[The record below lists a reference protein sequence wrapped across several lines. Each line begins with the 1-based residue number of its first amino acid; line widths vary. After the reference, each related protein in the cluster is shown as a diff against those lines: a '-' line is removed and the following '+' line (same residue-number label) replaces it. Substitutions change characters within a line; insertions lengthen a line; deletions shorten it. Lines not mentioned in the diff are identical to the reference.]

1 MSDIIVLLCR
11 CFGEIDQTIDLE
23 IVREKLTK
31 DSGISSLIC
40 ADSLCIGR
48 DIDTAISKIK
58 ESGGRKVLVGACSVL
73 ARGDQVVQ
81 KLVDEGIARSDI
93 HLVDLREGCA
103 WIHQNNPDGARQ
115 KALNLIDMGLAFL
128 EHKDESDDVSVKIN
142 QEVMVIGA
150 GPAGLA
156 AALSLARFGVT
167 VHLLERSS
175 TPGGMLK
182 LISRSYPKDDAT
194 SIRLKPYLDELEKT
208 SHVRMYPQSK
218 ILSIKGYTGNFT
230 VRFSS
235 EEEELSISPGA
246 IIIASGAMVFL
257 PNGLFRYGE
266 IQNVIT
272 QMELETR
279 FKKGNVTAGNTV
291 FIQCVGARCEERPY
305 CSTICCPASI
315 KNAMQIKDDNPD
327 AEVFILH
334 RDVMT
339 PGSVLERYYR
349 KALSKGIQFVRFD
362 KDRPPVIKGDE
373 DIESVEVYDAIT
385 GLTRTIESDLVILS
399 TPLIPN
405 HDNHHLA
412 EMLDLQLDRYGFF
425 REIYPMHPLETRM
438 DGIFI
443 CGSARWPVSSGQAI
457 SQGEAAAMKAAS
469 VLCREEVTASTFSRV
484 PGLKFGHARVTTDS
498 CTGCGNC
505 MTVCPFDAI
514 RLQRIDRKYTYV
526 SRVNKMRCKA
536 CGNCIS
542 VCPNGTMQIPEHNYL
557 SVCEMIEK
565 AFG

>member
-1 MSDIIVLLCR
+1 MSDITVLLCR
-11 CFGEIDQTIDLE
+11 CFGEIDHTISFE
-23 IVREKLTK
+23 TVREKLAK
-31 DSGISSLIC
+31 DSDISSSIC
-40 ADSLCIGR
+40 VDSLCLGR
-48 DIDTAISKIK
+48 DVDTVITQIK
-58 ESGGRKVLVGACSVL
+58 ESGAKKVLIGACSVL
-73 ARGDQVVQ
+73 ARGDQAVQ

-103 WIHQNNPDGARQ
+103 WIHQDNPDGARQ

-156 AALSLARFGVT
+156 AALSLAQFGVT

-194 SIRLKPYLDELEKT
+194 SLRLGPYLDELEKT
-208 SHVRMYPQSK
+208 SRVLMYPQSK
-218 ILSIKGYTGNFT
+218 ISSIKGYTGNFT
-230 VRFSS
+230 IRFFS
-235 EEEELSISPGA
+235 EEEELSITAGA

-257 PNGLFRYGE
+257 PNGLFRYGD

-315 KNAMQIKDDNPD
+315 KNAMRIRDDNPD
-327 AEVFILH
+327 AEVFIIH

-339 PGSVLERYYR
+339 PGSALEEYYR

-362 KDRPPVIKGDE
+362 KDRPPVIKGEE
-373 DIESVEVYDAIT
+373 DIEAVEVYDAVT
-385 GLTRTIESDLVILS
+385 GLTRTIESDLVVLS

-405 HDNHHLA
+405 HDNQRLA

-438 DGIFI
+438 DGVFI
-443 CGSARWPVSSGQAI
+443 CGSARWPVSSSQAI
-457 SQGEAAAMKAAS
+457 AQGEAAAMKAAS
-469 VLCREEVTASTFSRV
+469 VVCRKQVTASTFSRV
-484 PGLKFGHARVTTDS
+484 PGLKFGHTRVDPDS

-505 MTVCPFDAI
+505 MAVCPFDAI
-514 RLQRIDRKYTYV
+514 RLQRIDGKYACV

-536 CGNCIS
+536 CGNCVS
-542 VCPNGTMQIPEHNYL
+542 VCPNGTMQMPEYNYL

>member
-1 MSDIIVLLCR
+1 MSDISLLLCR
-11 CFGEIDQTIDLE
+11 CFGEIDQTINFE
-23 IVREKLTK
+23 TVRQKLAK

-40 ADSLCIGR
+40 VDSLCIGR
-48 DIDTAISKIK
+48 DIDTAISQIK
-58 ESGGRKVLVGACSVL
+58 ESGAKKVLIGACSVL
-73 ARGDQVVQ
+73 ARGEQAVQ

-93 HLVDLREGCA
+93 HCVDLREGCA
-103 WIHQNNPDGARQ
+103 WIHKEKPDGACQ

-128 EHKDESDDVSVKIN
+128 EHKDKSDDVSLTIN
-142 QEVMVIGA
+142 RDVMVIGA

-156 AALSLARFGVT
+156 AALSLARYGVT
-167 VHLLERSS
+167 VHLLERSA

-182 LISRSYPKDDAT
+182 LISRTYPKDEVT
-194 SIRLKPYLDELEKT
+194 SLRLEPYLDEVEKT

-218 ILSIKGYTGNFT
+218 ILSIKGYTGNFR

-235 EEEELSISPGA
+235 EEEECAVTAGA
-246 IIIASGAMVFL
+246 IIIASGAMVYL
-257 PNGLFRYGE
+257 PNGLFRYGD
-266 IQNVIT
+266 IHDVIT
-272 QMELETR
+272 QMELEAR

-315 KNAMQIKDDNPD
+315 KNAMRIRNDNPD

-339 PGSVLERYYR
+339 PGNVLEEYYR
-349 KALSKGIQFVRFD
+349 KALLKGIQFVRFD
-362 KDRPPVIKGDE
+362 KDRPPVIKGE
-373 DIESVEVYDAIT
+373 KEIEAVEVYDVIT
-385 GLTRTIESDLVILS
+385 GLTRTIKSDLVVLS

-405 HDNHHLA
+405 HDNQHLA

-457 SQGEAAAMKAAS
+457 AQGEAAAMKAAS
-469 VLCREEVTASTFSRV
+469 VVCRADVTASTFSRV
-484 PGLKFGHARVTTDS
+484 PGLKFGHTRVDQDS

-505 MTVCPFDAI
+505 MAVCPFDAI
-514 RLQRIDRKYTYV
+514 RLQRIDGKYTYV

-536 CGNCIS
+536 CGNCVS
-542 VCPNGTMQIPEHNYL
+542 VCPNGSMQMPEHNYL